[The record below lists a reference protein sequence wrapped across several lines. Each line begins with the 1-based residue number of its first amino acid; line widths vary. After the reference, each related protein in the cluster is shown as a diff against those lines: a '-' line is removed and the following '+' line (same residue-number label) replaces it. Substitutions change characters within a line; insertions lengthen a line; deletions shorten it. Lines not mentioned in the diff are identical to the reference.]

1 MTKKYIELILNQKI
15 EHLGQSGEVIRVSM
29 GYARNYLLPENK
41 ASRITSATIKQIK
54 ASQKKYSLLK
64 QEEHTQAL
72 KLKSI
77 LETIYKFTIKKVFN
91 KTGQIFGSVSEKDIC
106 KSILDNTG
114 QNIYRSQV
122 MLPTIKNI
130 GNYPVKVNL
139 SENIVANLEVQV
151 LPEI

>member
-15 EHLGQSGEVIRVSM
+15 EHLGKNGEVIRVSM
-29 GYARNYLLPENK
+29 GYARNYLLPGNK
-41 ASRITSATIKQIK
+41 ASRITSATIKQIE

-122 MLPTIKNI
+122 ILPNIKNI

-139 SENIVANLEVQV
+139 SENIIANLEVQV
-151 LPEI
+151 LPEK